1 MSQTVFSDSNIRSIA
16 YHPERSVLEIR
27 LHSGGTYRYQNVP
40 LATYEQ
46 FIAAK
51 DKDEYLTGKI
61 KPKYRCNMM
70 LTV

>member
-1 MSQTVFSDSNIRSIA
+1 MTQTVSSAGNIRSVA
-16 YHPERSVLEIR
+16 YQRESSVLEIC

-40 LATYEQ
+40 LAIYEQ

-51 DKDEYLTGKI
+51 DKDEYLAGRI
-61 KPKYRCNMM
+61 KPKYRCSMV